1 MRKPFLTVY
10 LDRDLLNALERYAK
24 TRGAPKSTVAEAAI
38 ASFLTPDAA
47 EQQQAALSRRLDRLD
62 RRADRLEREV
72 GIAVEMLALF
82 IRFWLT
88 ATPSLPEAV
97 QAAARA
103 KGRERYAGF
112 IEALGRRLADGR
124 TFAKEVL
131 GETMARDETATPAP
145 RPGPD

>member
-10 LDRDLLNALERYAK
+10 LDPALLDALETYAR

-38 ASFLTPDAA
+38 ASFLTPDASDQK
-47 EQQQAALSRRLDRLD
+47 EAALSRRLDRLD
-62 RRADRLEREV
+62 RRTDRLERDL

-88 ATPSLPEAV
+88 ATPAMPEEI

-112 IEALGRRLADGR
+112 VEALGRRLANGR
-124 TFAKEVL
+124 AFTKEVL
-131 GETMARDETATPAP
+131 EEATSSGGAATTPTP
-145 RPGPD
+145 PD

>member
-10 LDRDLLNALERYAK
+10 LNPALLKALEAYAK
-24 TRGAPKSTVAEAAI
+24 ARAVPKSTVAEAAI

-62 RRADRLEREV
+62 RRADRLDRDL

-124 TFAKEVL
+124 TFAKEVF
-131 GETMARDETATPAP
+131 GETMAPDRTAAPSP

>member
-10 LDRDLLNALERYAK
+10 LDPDLLDALETYAK

-38 ASFLTPDAA
+38 ASFLTPDASDQK
-47 EQQQAALSRRLDRLD
+47 EAALSRRLDRLD
-62 RRADRLEREV
+62 RRTDRLERDL

-88 ATPSLPEAV
+88 ATPALPEEI

-103 KGRERYAGF
+103 KGRERYSGF
-112 IEALGRRLADGR
+112 VEALGRRLANGR
-124 TFAKEVL
+124 AFAKEVL
-131 GETMARDETATPAP
+131 EEATPSGGAATP
-145 RPGPD
+145 PTPPD